1 MKESIADKL
10 LEVMKIYSLKQQNR
24 WNELIRDLN
33 TNRWSIKKKKNRRKM
48 KNNGKT
54 I

>member
-1 MKESIADKL
+1 MKEQISDKL
-10 LEVMKIYSLKQQNR
+10 VEMLRIYSLKQRNR

>member
-1 MKESIADKL
+1 MKEQISDKL
-10 LEVMKIYSLKQQNR
+10 VEMLRIYSLKQRNR
-24 WNELIRDLN
+24 WDELVRDLN
-33 TNRWSIKKKKNRRKM
+33 TNKWSIKKKKNRRKM